1 VLLFCEPRG
10 KRVSKS
16 GSVKQSAIFQL
27 LLVVPETVLVLVRL
41 IPAAQANKMQLSL
54 KLPDPGRELYVEGA
68 QI

>member
-1 VLLFCEPRG
+1 
-10 KRVSKS
+10 
-16 GSVKQSAIFQL
+16 L